1 MLRIINT
8 MLLIFAVCSSTLN
21 AEARIAKRTQELAG
35 RRVVAD
41 NLDKAANAIK
51 ANAIKAKAIKN
62 NLPQSA
68 VTSQPDFKSIQ
79 SDVQTQKAQVK
90 DMKTKVLLKTA
101 APTNTDC
108 WHAIVAKVNK
118 YNASPELKAQYAQRM
133 YMQLATVTKG
143 DGGYKALKGS

>member
-35 RRVVAD
+35 RKVVAGQLD
-41 NLDKAANAIK
+41 NT
-51 ANAIKAKAIKN
+51 AKAIN
-62 NLPQSA
+62 NKLPQSA

-79 SDVQTQKAQVK
+79 SDVLKQKAQVK